1 MWCARRREGAC
12 QPFYCLPRCGCRRCL
27 PLFLRS
33 CGLLT
38 RCFGEGVA
46 ALIVHG
52 ILILVSRSGDI
63 EREGLLPFC
72 FIYPLCLT
80 ASSTQTCSSAPQ
92 LVLAGL
98 LTVVTGNRMR
108 HIFSAPFQFRIFLL
122 IDGRH
127 SVRRA
132 TLIGLCGTARQRHRR
147 KQAEFF
153 TYLIPSCAQVF
164 FPCSV
169 GHSNSEESGAMR
181 AWNSFCHV
189 NCGQRRGAATFT
201 PQSCCVS
208 WQGWQGNCM
217 QPATA
222 VVSLNVTSCEAMYF
236 SE

>member
-1 MWCARRREGAC
+1 MWCARRREVAC
-12 QPFYCLPRCGCRRCL
+12 QPFYCLPRCGCCRCL

-33 CGLLT
+33 CGFLT
-38 RCFGEGVA
+38 RCFREGVA

-52 ILILVSRSGDI
+52 ILILVSRSEEI
-63 EREGLLPFC
+63 EREGLLPSC

-98 LTVVTGNRMR
+98 LTVVTGSRMR
-108 HIFSAPFQFRIFLL
+108 HLFSAPFQSRIFLL

-132 TLIGLCGTARQRHRR
+132 TLIGLCGTARQCHRR
-147 KQAEFF
+147 KQADFF

-164 FPCSV
+164 FTCSV
-169 GHSNSEESGAMR
+169 EHSNSEVSGNMR
-181 AWNSFCHV
+181 VWNSSCHV
-189 NCGQRRGAATFT
+189 NCRRHRGAATLT
-201 PQSCCVS
+201 PQSCCFS
-208 WQGWQGNCM
+208 SQGWQGNSM

-222 VVSLNVTSCEAMYF
+222 GVSPNVVTPCE
-236 SE
+236 